1 MTIFDYYPYIDS
13 IINDAV
19 MDFED
24 FIMNIDILDTNL
36 VDTEILEIEYI
47 NLKSKSKYQ
56 MVSTNLKLFIFLV

>member
-47 NLKSKSKYQ
+47 NLKSKSIYVFSQ
-56 MVSTNLKLFIFLV
+56 EDE

>member
-1 MTIFDYYPYIDS
+1 MTVFDYYPYIDS
-13 IINDAV
+13 IINDTV

-47 NLKSKSKYQ
+47 NLKSKSIY
-56 MVSTNLKLFIFLV
+56 VFSEEDE

>member
-24 FIMNIDILDTNL
+24 FIINIDILDTNL

-47 NLKSKSKYQ
+47 NLKSKSIYVFSQ
-56 MVSTNLKLFIFLV
+56 EDE

>member
-1 MTIFDYYPYIDS
+1 MTVFDYYPYIDS

-24 FIMNIDILDTNL
+24 FIINIDILDTNL

-47 NLKSKSKYQ
+47 NLKSKSIYVFSQ
-56 MVSTNLKLFIFLV
+56 EDE

>member
-1 MTIFDYYPYIDS
+1 MTIYDYYPYIDS

-24 FIMNIDILDTNL
+24 FIINIDILDTNL

-47 NLKSKSKYQ
+47 NLKSKSIYVFSQ
-56 MVSTNLKLFIFLV
+56 EDE

>member
-47 NLKSKSKYQ
+47 NLKSKSIY
-56 MVSTNLKLFIFLV
+56 VFSEEDE

>member
-13 IINDAV
+13 IINDAE

-47 NLKSKSKYQ
+47 NLKSKSIY
-56 MVSTNLKLFIFLV
+56 VFSEEDE